1 MLFMRCTLFLRYTV
15 PQLNKKGFV
24 KVDPVF
30 YKFNSFQEFQEFQI
44 SAKQPTSN
52 QSKKQYELKYYY
64 LTGLLLTTLRTV
76 SNQFLAT
83 KQVLAT
89 LEAVRESL
97 QHSPEDCHAVDVL

>member
-1 MLFMRCTLFLRYTV
+1 M
-15 PQLNKKGFV
+15 
-24 KVDPVF
+24 DPVF